1 MTTQDFIALFQEAF
15 GKKVQLPL
23 LFGYSDEP
31 IANTEKNTRDGYRLC
46 KQPWYETSD

>member
-1 MTTQDFIALFQEAF
+1 MKMKNNPGL
-15 GKKVQLPL
+15 GLSKKVQLPL